1 VGWRFQGS
9 GVAAGGRG
17 YPHLSGL
24 SSSSVSGCGQC
35 PTAMMKHIRPKA
47 AELRGWWHLDAVA
60 RIRLPLAGWLVVVAL
75 ETPPLLAIVA
85 QNASVPSYG
94 WGSFSSSR
102 SCFHQHR
109 GGWPSLSPS
118 FLPST
123 VTAWA
128 APASNGVVTRSSRL
142 LISALTFAQLKWLSG
157 PDQNTTFVGVTNCCP
172 QPPAGAFVF
181 LVGGLGSELSSI
193 ALQWCA

>member
-1 VGWRFQGS
+1 LWSVPYGNDEAHSAKSSRTK
-9 GVAAGGRG
+9 GVVAF
-17 YPHLSGL
+17 
-24 SSSSVSGCGQC
+24 GCGCQNQ
-35 PTAMMKHIRPKA
+35 A
-47 AELRGWWHLDAVA
+47 ATG
-60 RIRLPLAGWLVVVAL
+60 GWLVVVAL

-102 SCFHQHR
+102 SCSHQHR

-128 APASNGVVTRSSRL
+128 APASNGVVTGSSRL

-193 ALQWCA
+193 ELQWCA